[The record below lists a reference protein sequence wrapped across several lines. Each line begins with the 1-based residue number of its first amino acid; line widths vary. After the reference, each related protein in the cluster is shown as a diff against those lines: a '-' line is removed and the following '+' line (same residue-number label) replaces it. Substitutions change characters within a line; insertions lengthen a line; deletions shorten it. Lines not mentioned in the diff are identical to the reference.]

1 MAKKPKAIKLNL
13 SEHTLDINVR
23 KCNYALFDFREV
35 EEYVRAL
42 TGSRDFQFDAIRR
55 TMIYLWGGGYKD
67 LRQLAVEN
75 FKRKQSIQERFFT
88 EENFLRHLPLP
99 DRHSGVIH
107 MATGTGKSWVIFAV
121 AYLSIVM
128 KKAKRVLVLGPPS
141 TIIEAGLREK
151 FKRFMED
158 AALKSKLPAKYR
170 NIPVTLIDETKP
182 AEDYSI
188 MIENINAV
196 YNKEF
201 NAIGDTLFSLAD
213 EVLVLS
219 DEVHHAY
226 SHLTFTETDLLFE
239 GEGGRGEERDER
251 LWMKF
256 LKEEPKIKR
265 HIGFTGT
272 PYNRDEYFTDIL
284 FNYSIADAQQDLM
297 IKKINPILH
306 TESDEKIRALTQD
319 QAFEV
324 IYKTHLEN
332 QKKFAYPNGKKPT
345 VKPITIFI
353 APKQGM
359 AQKKS
364 EEFIQFLAKEIK
376 VATPD
381 DGLPAS
387 HFEAK
392 AREKVLCVLSRL
404 AKTDY
409 QKRLDEIESLDE
421 PAEFIFAVNKLS
433 EGWDVDNVF
442 QIVPMQERVF
452 ESKLLISQVLGR
464 GLRIPRKVSHGHI
477 LGNYPIVTVTNHEKF
492 ADHIRELVDSV
503 TQCEVYLT
511 SAPLPIDGGLD
522 RSRHHF
528 GLIDMAYTP
537 MTSLEDRT
545 GNGERPSTEMT
556 LKPQKEKLGYTVTYQ
571 ETGDRK
577 FDLRKN
583 FFTVD
588 EVAYNQYKR
597 FSLRVFENRYFQ
609 FGETVI
615 DGRIPQA
622 EEVRQIIA
630 NAMEKAGITAERLS
644 EENARL
650 VDLYFS
656 QYLPVGKKRPRKES
670 RPGNLILRET
680 SSMDRSSIRASE
692 LDRDAVVFFSEDY
705 EGEMGKENLFV
716 LEYVKAM
723 RKRADEKQLALFNE
737 DETFVGKNQDLI
749 RYLAGNRPPYV
760 VNTSVLKTPQN
771 LVKVSSHGEVRFV
784 FGLIENAK
792 YLDSW
797 VKSRD
802 MGFYAVEYEYF
813 RKGKD
818 RSKGSFNPDFFI
830 RIDLDD
836 YIRLLRSEGVDVMTL
851 RTLQD
856 HGFASIIRVVEIKSD
871 DDDDESTPAKER
883 YATEHFKVLNERLQ
897 SGESIPKAANSKEEH
912 GIPLYLF
919 DLLIPSQFKGWFDD
933 MKEGE
938 DKRYK
943 QAIESMP

>member
-1 MAKKPKAIKLNL
+1 MARKPKAIKLNL

-23 KCNYALFDFREV
+23 KCNYELFDFREV
-35 EEYVRAL
+35 EEYVKAL
-42 TGSRDFQFDAIRR
+42 TGSRTYQFDAIRR
-55 TMIYLWGGGYKD
+55 TMIYLWGGGYRN

-99 DRHSGVIH
+99 DRLSGVIH

-151 FKRFMED
+151 FKRFLED
-158 AALKSKLPAKYR
+158 PNLMSKLPLKYR
-170 NIPVTLIDETKP
+170 HAPVRLIKENDH
-182 AEDYSI
+182 AEDFSI

-196 YNKEF
+196 FNKDF
-201 NAIGDTLFSLAD
+201 NAIGDTLFSQAD

-219 DEVHHAY
+219 DEGHHAY

-239 GEGGRGEERDER
+239 GEGGRGEERSER

-256 LKEEPKIKR
+256 LREEPKIKR

-284 FNYSIADAQQDLM
+284 FNYSIADAHQDQM
-297 IKKINPILH
+297 IKTINPILR

-319 QAFEV
+319 QAFEM
-324 IYKTHLEN
+324 IYKTHLDN
-332 QKKFAYPNGKKPT
+332 QQKFAYPKGGKPT

-364 EEFIQFLAKEIK
+364 EEFIQFLAKEMK
-376 VATPD
+376 AVSPD
-381 DGLPAS
+381 SGLPDS
-387 HFEAK
+387 HFESI
-392 AREKVLCVLSRL
+392 ARSKVLVVIARL
-404 AKTDY
+404 AKADY
-409 QKRLDEIESLDE
+409 QKRLDEIERLDE

-464 GLRIPRKVSHGHI
+464 GLRIPRKASHWDI
-477 LGNYPIVTVTNHEKF
+477 VGNYPIVTVTNHEKF

-511 SAPLPIDGGLD
+511 SAPLPVDGGLA
-522 RSRHHF
+522 RAGHHF
-528 GLIDMAYTP
+528 SLIDMAYTP
-537 MTSLEDRT
+537 VTSLEDRT
-545 GNGERPSTEMT
+545 GNGGKVSPDLT
-556 LKPQKEKLGYTVTYQ
+556 LDFQKEKLGYTVTYQ

-577 FDLRKN
+577 FQLRKN

-588 EVAYNQYKR
+588 EVAYNQFKR
-597 FSLRVFENRYFQ
+597 FTLRVFENRYFQ

-615 DGRIPQA
+615 DGRIPQV
-622 EEVRQIIA
+622 EEIRQVIA
-630 NAMEKAGITAERLS
+630 AAMEKAGISGERLS

-670 RPGNLILRET
+670 LPGNLILRET
-680 SSMDRSSIRASE
+680 SRMDRSSTRASE
-692 LDRDAVVFFSEDY
+692 LDRDAVVFISEDF
-705 EGEMGKENLFV
+705 EEELGKGNLFV
-716 LEYVKAM
+716 LEYIKAM
-723 RKRADEKQLALFNE
+723 RGRMDDKQLALFGK
-737 DETFVGKNQDLI
+737 DVPFVGKNADLI
-749 RYLAGNRPPYV
+749 RCFAGLRSPFV

-771 LVKVSSHGEVRFV
+771 MVRVSSHGETLFV
-784 FGLIENAK
+784 FGLLENAR
-792 YLDSW
+792 YIDAW

-802 MGFYAVEYEYF
+802 MGFYSIEYEYF

-818 RSKGSFNPDFFI
+818 RTRRSFNPDFFI
-830 RIDLDD
+830 RIDMNR
-836 YIRLLRSEGVDVMTL
+836 YIRLLREDGVDCTVL
-851 RTLQD
+851 RALHD
-856 HGFASIIRVVEIKSD
+856 DGIEGIIHVVEIKSD
-871 DDDDESTPAKER
+871 DDDEEATPAKER
-883 YATEHFKVLNERLQ
+883 YAVEHFHVLNERLEE
-897 SGESIPKAANSKEEH
+897 GESIPAAANGKEEH
-912 GIPLYLF
+912 GIPLYQF
-919 DLLIPSQFKGWFDD
+919 DLLTPSRFDEWFEHLRQGQVL
-933 MKEGE
+933 KP
-938 DKRYK
+938 K
-943 QAIESMP
+943 